1 VSFVEK
7 KGIHMNPLEILRVSW
22 EAIGR
27 NKVRSILTMLGII
40 IGVAAVIIMVAISAG
55 TEATIQ
61 ENITGLGSNLIFVSS
76 NFSRGGPPGMITAGG
91 STGLVFDD
99 AAAIAED
106 VKGVSAVVVEQTSSQ
121 TVKAGK
127 TSLESIAIQGTTPG
141 FPAVRD
147 MKMASGRYFNQKE
160 VDQKKKVAVLGSS
173 LAEELFGSANPIGQ
187 VISVGSI
194 KLTVIGVLAE
204 KGTVGEIDYDA
215 RLYTPITVIFE
226 KFTDSPFA
234 RIRGDQVRMV
244 YVKVSDAKSIDSII
258 LQIQLLL
265 AKRHKTTLDNLD
277 VTITTQQDVITAQES
292 TTSAFRSLLAWV
304 AGISLLVGGIG
315 IMNIMLVSVT
325 ERTREIGIRQAV
337 GAAPADI
344 LLQFLTEA
352 LLLSVIGGIL
362 GMLTGFG
369 GSWIFSR
376 VSDMRTVVQPASI
389 LLAFGSAATVGVF
402 FGFYP
407 ASKAAQLEPIEALRY
422 E

>member
-1 VSFVEK
+1 
-7 KGIHMNPLEILRVSW
+7 MNPIEILRVSW

-61 ENITGLGSNLIFVSS
+61 ENITGLGSNLIFVTS
-76 NFSRGGPPGMITAGG
+76 NFSRGGPMGMVVMG
-91 STGLVFDD
+91 SSGGLVFDD
-99 AAAIAED
+99 ATAIAD
-106 VKGVSAVVVEQTSSQ
+106 GVDGVSAVVVEQTSTQ

-147 MKMASGRYFNQKE
+147 MKMATGRYFNQKE

-173 LAEELFGSANPIGQ
+173 LAEELFAGENPIGQ
-187 VISVGSI
+187 VVTVGSI
-194 KLTVIGVLAE
+194 KLTVIGVLDE
-204 KGTVGEIDYDA
+204 KGTVGEVDYDS

-234 RIRGDQVRMV
+234 RIRGDQVRMI
-244 YVKVSDAKSIDSII
+244 YVKVSDTKSIDKII

-265 AKRHKTTLDNLD
+265 AKRHDTTLDNLD
-277 VTITTQQDVITAQES
+277 VTITTQQDVITAQGS

-304 AGISLLVGGIG
+304 AGVSLLVGGIG

-337 GAAPADI
+337 GATPSDI

-352 LLLSVIGGIL
+352 LLLSVVGGIL
-362 GMLTGFG
+362 GMLAGFG
-369 GSWIFSR
+369 GSWIFSK

-407 ASKAAQLEPIEALRY
+407 ASKAAQMEPIEALRY